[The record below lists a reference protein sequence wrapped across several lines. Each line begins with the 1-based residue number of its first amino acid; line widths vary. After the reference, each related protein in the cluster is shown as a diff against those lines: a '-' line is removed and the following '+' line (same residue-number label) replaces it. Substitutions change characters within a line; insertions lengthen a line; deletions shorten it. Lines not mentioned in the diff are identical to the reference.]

1 MKKHKSQLIIAI
13 LFLSQCMLAQKVKVE
28 DGKETYGTNVH
39 QGQFTTLELDKKEV
53 TKAWDKYLKVYGKV
67 ESSKGVYKVSPAN
80 VPGSPNSILLS
91 QINHTSTGTKVWLCM
106 QVDSQDIT
114 IAKPNEYQTVRKILY
129 EFGITAY
136 RDDIN
141 EQIIEAEK
149 ALEIAVKVQEK
160 KLNNGEN
167 LEDKLVE
174 NQNDKLDY
182 EIRQKKNAEDFIRIN
197 NEVNTNL
204 QEQRA
209 ALTQVEKIKAELD
222 KQENQSSQD
231 LHKTLND
238 AIKNQQQKVKEG
250 ERLAKDLE
258 KNKSTKL
265 ELQDK
270 LEKNALEK
278 KLLEAELKQNK
289 ADQEAAAID
298 AEKMRRAVEVVKA
311 KLQTIE

>member
-67 ESSKGVYKVSPAN
+67 ESSKGAYKVSPAN
-80 VPGSPNSILLS
+80 VPGNPNSILLS
-91 QINHTSTGTKVWLCM
+91 QINQTSTGTKVWLCM

-114 IAKPNEYQTVRKILY
+114 IAKPNEYQTVRKMLY

-141 EQIIEAEK
+141 EQIVEAEK

-174 NQNDKLDY
+174 NKNDKLDY

-238 AIKNQQQKVKEG
+238 AIKNQQQKIKEG

-270 LEKNALEK
+270 LKKNELEK